1 MNRFA
6 DTYFYLA
13 LLNPHDRTH
22 SRAVQ
27 ISRQLS
33 GGIVTT
39 EFVLLELADGMAR
52 PPARETFVRTCNLLR
67 ADPRV
72 QIVEASTELWERG
85 RELYANRPDK
95 EWSLTHC
102 TSFVVMTDRGIT
114 DALTGDRHFFQQ
126 AGFVALL
133 K

>member
-13 LLNPHDRTH
+13 LLNPRGRTH

-52 PPARETFVRTCNLLR
+52 PPARETFVRTCNLLL

-72 QIVEASTELWERG
+72 QIIEASTELWERG

-95 EWSLTHC
+95 EWSLADC

-114 DALTGDRHFFQQ
+114 EALTGDRHFE
-126 AGFVALL
+126 
-133 K
+133 